1 MTSRT
6 ERGRSTREQL
16 VAVATRMF
24 TDRGYDGTSVE
35 AVLRASGVS
44 RGALYHHF
52 PGKDALFAA
61 ALDALQD
68 RVDEHMVAAGRGCSS
83 PAEALR
89 AGCLA
94 WIRLAADPAVQ
105 QILLI
110 DAPAVLGWQRWREM
124 DEQRTLGRVR
134 SAMEAIADAG
144 LLRVEQ
150 VDFFAH
156 ALLAIMNEI
165 AIMIAQSEDG
175 ASTARAAET
184 SVEEL
189 LARLLRARA

>member
-1 MTSRT
+1 VARS
-6 ERGRSTREQL
+6 ERGQATREHL
-16 VAVATRMF
+16 VAVATRRF
-24 TDRGYDGTSVE
+24 TEGGYDATSVE
-35 AVLRASGVS
+35 AVLHESGVS

-52 PGKDALFAA
+52 SGKDALFAA
-61 ALDALQD
+61 ALDAVQD
-68 RVDEHMVAAGRGCSS
+68 RVDDQMIAATQDSS
-83 PAEALR
+83 GPAEALR

-105 QILLI
+105 QILLT

-124 DEQRTLGRVR
+124 DERRTLGRVR
-134 SAMEAIADAG
+134 SAMAAVAAAG

-156 ALLAIMNEI
+156 ALLAVMNEF
-165 AIMIAQSEDG
+165 AIMIARAEDR

-184 SVEEL
+184 AVNEL
-189 LARLLRARA
+189 LARVLRLPS